1 MVGAALDVC
10 VLPGQNRG
18 FGGLAGFD
26 GGEAVVSGIGPGE
39 VLTAGVPMGPLAVIW
54 LSEGR
59 WVPVEPFGGGL
70 VVCGQMAPAGALAVA
85 WLSVGG
91 WVLTRALAVV

>member
-39 VLTAGVPMGPLAVIW
+39 VLTAGF
-54 LSEGR
+54 R
-59 WVPVEPFGGGL
+59 W
-70 VVCGQMAPAGALAVA
+70 AL
-85 WLSVGG
+85 W
-91 WVLTRALAVV
+91 R

>member
-1 MVGAALDVC
+1 
-10 VLPGQNRG
+10 
-18 FGGLAGFD
+18 
-26 GGEAVVSGIGPGE
+26 
-39 VLTAGVPMGPLAVIW
+39 MGPLAVIW

-70 VVCGQMAPAGALAVA
+70 VVCGQMAPVGALAVA

>member
-70 VVCGQMAPAGALAVA
+70 VVCGWMGFDEGFGGGLTVCGADGV
-85 WLSVGG
+85 W
-91 WVLTRALAVV
+91 RF